1 MYYSNPYLTSEKL
14 RHRICPVY
22 ILIKGRVCIRSR
34 ETTNCGTGRKFYN
47 FPDHRSDQSLSNVRL
62 FATP

>member
-1 MYYSNPYLTSEKL
+1 MYYSNPYLTSEEL
-14 RHRICPVY
+14 RHRICLVY

-47 FPDHRSDQSLSNVRL
+47 FPDHKYAAMVSE
-62 FATP
+62 